1 MVSNDNTNWLFISYS
16 ETHVVTFVYFNK
28 NSNDNQGKI
37 IGKLSKK
44 T

>member
-1 MVSNDNTNWLFISYS
+1 MVSNDKTKYYS

-28 NSNDNQGKI
+28 QSNNNQGKI